1 MRIREW
7 GKVCD
12 QARRLGD
19 AECCVYL
26 IQGRKTTLMLNGGL
40 AVLVP
45 QVLDQLCQLGR
56 TPADIDAYPSRTR
69 TSTTTAV
76 CPISSDRNPP

>member
-12 QARRLGD
+12 QVWRLGD

-26 IQGRKTTLMLNGGL
+26 IQGRKTTLMLNGC
-40 AVLVP
+40 VF
-45 QVLDQLCQLGR
+45 R
-56 TPADIDAYPSRTR
+56 
-69 TSTTTAV
+69 
-76 CPISSDRNPP
+76 PIVTVHSGGV